1 MATLYIRSVDTETAR
16 RLKAN
21 AALRGISLGQYLA
34 LLVELDQQAIEWI
47 ISKEGPAAIQ
57 EGSKSE

>member
-21 AALRGISLGQYLA
+21 AALRGISLGQYLS

-47 ISKEGPAAIQ
+47 INKESPAAIQ

>member
-34 LLVELDQQAIEWI
+34 LLVELDQKAIEWI
-47 ISKEGPAAIQ
+47 TSKEGPAAIQ
-57 EGSKSE
+57 EGIKSE

>member
-34 LLVELDQQAIEWI
+34 LLVELDQEAIEWI
-47 ISKEGPAAIQ
+47 TSKEGPAAIQ
-57 EGSKSE
+57 ERSKTV